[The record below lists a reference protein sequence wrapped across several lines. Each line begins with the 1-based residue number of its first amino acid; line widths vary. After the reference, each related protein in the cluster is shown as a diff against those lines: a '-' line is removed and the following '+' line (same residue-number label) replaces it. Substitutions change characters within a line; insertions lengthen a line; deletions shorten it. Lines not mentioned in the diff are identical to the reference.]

1 MHSRRGSGIALR
13 ALECA
18 GLTGHRPDRVPAHL
32 PLCAKSSGE
41 ILLLAP
47 HHHGQSEGFGRSS
60 HPFLARR
67 SHRSA
72 ATAGARWRV
81 GQHGGWGRDSCGS
94 PVRTSRRWTTR
105 RAGGDGARSAPS
117 GEHHAPGDAGNLAG
131 QFRSRCNRSHGP
143 GPEIMNLWRKL
154 ACVALAVV
162 VCASLAANWL
172 APVGYEKQYRE
183 ATNAPPS
190 RAHWLGTDELGRDRF
205 ARVLYGTRISL
216 LLAPA
221 AALLSTLMAAFIGGL
236 AGYLG
241 GIWARLAMAVTD
253 LFLSLPW
260 LFLLI
265 TARAFMPLNV
275 SPLISVLVTFLL
287 LGLLGWSTAARVL
300 CATAGSLR
308 SADFVRQA
316 RAAGVPGSRLFWIH
330 VMPNLKPVLY
340 AQFWISIPVFILSE
354 ANLGILGLGVAEP
367 MPSWGSLLREL
378 EGLVSLGDEPW
389 KFVPLLLLVVVVM
402 SFQLLLSSHDEVAA

>member
-1 MHSRRGSGIALR
+1 
-13 ALECA
+13 
-18 GLTGHRPDRVPAHL
+18 
-32 PLCAKSSGE
+32 
-41 ILLLAP
+41 
-47 HHHGQSEGFGRSS
+47 
-60 HPFLARR
+60 
-67 SHRSA
+67 
-72 ATAGARWRV
+72 
-81 GQHGGWGRDSCGS
+81 
-94 PVRTSRRWTTR
+94 
-105 RAGGDGARSAPS
+105 
-117 GEHHAPGDAGNLAG
+117 
-131 QFRSRCNRSHGP
+131 
-143 GPEIMNLWRKL
+143 MNLWRKL

-162 VCASLAANWL
+162 VCASLGANWL
-172 APVGYEKQYRE
+172 APAGYEKQYRE
-183 ATNAPPS
+183 ATDAPPS
-190 RAHWLGTDELGRDRF
+190 HAHWLGTDELGRDRL

-221 AALLSTLMAAFIGGL
+221 AALLSTLMAAFVGGL

-253 LFLSLPW
+253 LCLSLPW

-265 TARAFMPLNV
+265 TARAFLPLNV
-275 SPLISVLVTFLL
+275 SQLISVLVTFLL

-300 CATAGSLR
+300 CASAASLR

-316 RAAGVPGSRLFWIH
+316 RAAGVSGLRLFWIH

-378 EGLVSLGDEPW
+378 EGLVSVREEPW
-389 KFVPLLLLVVVVM
+389 KFVPLVLLVVVVM
-402 SFQLLLSSHDEVAA
+402 SFQLLLSRQQEVPA

>member
-1 MHSRRGSGIALR
+1 
-13 ALECA
+13 
-18 GLTGHRPDRVPAHL
+18 
-32 PLCAKSSGE
+32 
-41 ILLLAP
+41 
-47 HHHGQSEGFGRSS
+47 
-60 HPFLARR
+60 
-67 SHRSA
+67 
-72 ATAGARWRV
+72 
-81 GQHGGWGRDSCGS
+81 
-94 PVRTSRRWTTR
+94 
-105 RAGGDGARSAPS
+105 
-117 GEHHAPGDAGNLAG
+117 
-131 QFRSRCNRSHGP
+131 
-143 GPEIMNLWRKL
+143 MNLWRKL

-162 VCASLAANWL
+162 VCTSLAANWL
-172 APVGYEKQYRE
+172 APAGYEKQYRE
-183 ATNAPPS
+183 ATDAPPS
-190 RAHWLGTDELGRDRF
+190 HVHWLGTDELGRDRF

-241 GIWARLAMAVTD
+241 GIWARLAMGVTD

-275 SPLISVLVTFLL
+275 APLISVMVTFLL

-300 CATAGSLR
+300 CATAASLR

-316 RAAGVPGSRLFWIH
+316 RAAGLSGTRLFLIH

-378 EGLVSLGDEPW
+378 EGLVSVREEPW
-389 KFVPLLLLVVVVM
+389 KFVPLVLLVVVVM
-402 SFQLLLSSHDEVAA
+402 SFQLLLSRQEEVLA